1 MSNYLASAF
10 ALLLAATCNPAI
22 AGETSPAPAKTTS
35 AAADT
40 LPATTT
46 SAITVESLK
55 SGPYRPDAMDF
66 AQAAMPEKP
75 FSEMMAGS
83 IERGFREG
91 LGDGASTLEKA
102 SPGIMAELE
111 AAVRDA
117 TAAMRANAYKD
128 VLQRYARLYSRTFTP
143 AETTELAQFYRTA
156 TGRKLIAAKY
166 ATLQSSPIDLD
177 RDTTDQDVKAINREA
192 VGSVMSQ
199 MDGADMVEL
208 TKFGAMPAFRKLKT
222 LLVTVNQ
229 LEAAMANE
237 ESPEAEKAI
246 AEAIDVVMKRR
257 GFGD

>member
-1 MSNYLASAF
+1 MPKYVVSSI
-10 ALLLAATCNPAI
+10 ALVLAATNNPAI
-22 AGETSPAPAKTTS
+22 AGETSSAPGSPTTT
-35 AAADT
+35 APDT
-40 LPATTT
+40 LPATATP
-46 SAITVESLK
+46 AISVDSLK
-55 SGPYRPDAMDF
+55 SGPYRPDALDF
-66 AQAAMPEKP
+66 AQATMPEKP
-75 FSEMMAGS
+75 FSDMMAAS

-102 SPGIMAELE
+102 SPGILTELE

-117 TAAMRANAYKD
+117 TAAMRAKAYQD

-143 AETTELAQFYRTA
+143 AETTDLTQFYRTP

-177 RDTTDQDVKAINREA
+177 RDTTDQDIKAINRQA
-192 VGSVMSQ
+192 VGSVMGQ

-208 TKFGAMPAFRKLKT
+208 TKFGAMPAFRKLKA
-222 LLVTVNQ
+222 LLATVNQ

-237 ESPEAEKAI
+237 ESPETEKAI